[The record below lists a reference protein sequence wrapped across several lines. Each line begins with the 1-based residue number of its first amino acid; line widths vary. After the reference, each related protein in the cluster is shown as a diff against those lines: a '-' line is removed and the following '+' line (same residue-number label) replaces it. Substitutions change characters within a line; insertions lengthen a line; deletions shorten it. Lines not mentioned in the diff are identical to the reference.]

1 MYALPSPG
9 RKCDPDTAPEHSD
22 IENAVRPPY
31 HRTSLAALRGQPSH
45 SPVLSMYIPPEIRA
59 NLDEIERRAG
69 YLWKFL
75 DVPGKQ
81 AAIAKLEEQM
91 GAQNFWDSQKAA
103 QKVIS
108 ECNGHKSIV
117 APQVAFRRQI
127 EDAKTLAEL
136 ITESPDGSADAEVEE
151 LRKLATDL
159 LAAVS
164 DLEIASFLSG
174 LHDRSNAIVTV
185 KAGAGGTE
193 SNDWADLLYR
203 MYTRWAERRGFK
215 IEVEDIAEGEGAGI
229 SQATFRL
236 EGPNAYGYVKAERG
250 VHRLVRISPFD
261 ANARRHTSFASVDV
275 VAEIDDDIDVEVNEA
290 DLRVD
295 VYRSSGKGG
304 QHVNKTESAV
314 RLTHIPTGI
323 VVACQRE
330 RSQVKNRALAMKIL
344 RARIY
349 EKTID
354 DKRAEMEKYYGEK
367 GDIGWGNQIRSYVF
381 QPYQMVK
388 DLRTGVETG
397 NIQAVMDGDIDAFI
411 NGWLRAGG
419 PRTRNK
425 DIKIED

>member
-1 MYALPSPG
+1 VRISPFDANA
-9 RKCDPDTAPEHSD
+9 RRHTSFCSVDVVAEIDDDID
-22 IENAVRPPY
+22 IEI
-31 HRTSLAALRGQPSH
+31 AA
-45 SPVLSMYIPPEIRA
+45 
-59 NLDEIERRAG
+59 
-69 YLWKFL
+69 
-75 DVPGKQ
+75 
-81 AAIAKLEEQM
+81 
-91 GAQNFWDSQKAA
+91 
-103 QKVIS
+103 
-108 ECNGHKSIV
+108 
-117 APQVAFRRQI
+117 
-127 EDAKTLAEL
+127 
-136 ITESPDGSADAEVEE
+136 
-151 LRKLATDL
+151 
-159 LAAVS
+159 
-164 DLEIASFLSG
+164 FLSG
-174 LHDRSNAIVTV
+174 PHDKSNAIVTV

-193 SNDWADLLYR
+193 SNDWADMLFR

-215 IEVEDIAEGEGAGI
+215 VEVEDIAEGEGAGI
-229 SQATFRL
+229 SLATFRV
-236 EGPNAYGYVKAERG
+236 EGPNAYGYIKAERG

-261 ANARRHTSFASVDV
+261 ANARRHTSFCSVDV
-275 VAEIDDDIDVEVNEA
+275 VAEIDDDIDIEIAEA

-314 RLTHIPTGI
+314 RLTHLPSGL

-344 RARIY
+344 RARLY
-349 EKTID
+349 EKTLD

-397 NIQAVMDGDIDAFI
+397 NIQAVMDGDIDSFI